1 MNRTNMPMQMKGRM
15 KKKMMSG
22 GGGPLKMVTNKQGK
36 RVPFYA
42 ADGIGKM
49 KKGGK
54 VKGFKTGDAVKPPKT
69 LTKAMIEAAKDANK
83 KGKELPKNVIK
94 AAKKIA
100 NRVPPKPPGEM
111 PTSVRMNKTNRG
123 KIQESLGKSVE
134 TGSDKP
140 FMGTK
145 GLDVSNRKGMTDLT
159 SRKKGGPI
167 MKMKGGG
174 NIKSKNGSKGGKKGG
189 KTRGSGIAMKGVRPA
204 KMVTMKG
211 SK

>member
-22 GGGPLKMVTNKQGK
+22 GGKLKKKMMSGGGALKMVTNKQGE

-42 ADGIGKM
+42 ADGVGKM
-49 KKGGK
+49 KKGG
-54 VKGFKTGDAVKPPKT
+54 AVK
-69 LTKAMIEAAKDANK
+69 M
-83 KGKELPKNVIK
+83 
-94 AAKKIA
+94 
-100 NRVPPKPPGEM
+100 
-111 PTSVRMNKTNRG
+111 
-123 KIQESLGKSVE
+123 
-134 TGSDKP
+134 
-140 FMGTK
+140 
-145 GLDVSNRKGMTDLT
+145 
-159 SRKKGGPI
+159 KKGGSI

>member
-22 GGGPLKMVTNKQGK
+22 GGKLKMVTNEQGEK
-36 RVPFYA
+36 VPFYA
-42 ADGIGKM
+42 ADGVGKM
-49 KKGGK
+49 KKGG
-54 VKGFKTGDAVKPPKT
+54 AVK
-69 LTKAMIEAAKDANK
+69 M
-83 KGKELPKNVIK
+83 
-94 AAKKIA
+94 
-100 NRVPPKPPGEM
+100 
-111 PTSVRMNKTNRG
+111 
-123 KIQESLGKSVE
+123 
-134 TGSDKP
+134 
-140 FMGTK
+140 
-145 GLDVSNRKGMTDLT
+145 
-159 SRKKGGPI
+159 KKGGSI

>member
-22 GGGPLKMVTNKQGK
+22 GGKLKKKMMSGGGALKMVTNKQGE

-49 KKGGK
+49 KKGG
-54 VKGFKTGDAVKPPKT
+54 AVK
-69 LTKAMIEAAKDANK
+69 
-83 KGKELPKNVIK
+83 
-94 AAKKIA
+94 
-100 NRVPPKPPGEM
+100 
-111 PTSVRMNKTNRG
+111 
-123 KIQESLGKSVE
+123 
-134 TGSDKP
+134 
-140 FMGTK
+140 
-145 GLDVSNRKGMTDLT
+145 
-159 SRKKGGPI
+159 
-167 MKMKGGG
+167 MK
-174 NIKSKNGSKGGKKGG
+174 KSKNGSKGGKKGG